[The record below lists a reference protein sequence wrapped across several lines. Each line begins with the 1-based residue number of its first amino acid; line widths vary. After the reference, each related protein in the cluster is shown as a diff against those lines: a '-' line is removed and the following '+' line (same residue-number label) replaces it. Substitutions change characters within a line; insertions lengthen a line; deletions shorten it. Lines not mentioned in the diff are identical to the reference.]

1 VRIGLDI
8 DNVIT
13 DFDKKLL
20 EEFYKED
27 KNKRNSG
34 IVNQKGNWIRDFFD
48 WTDEEYYEFHTKN
61 MEEFA
66 KVFEPRENAKYYMD
80 KLLED
85 GHSLYLISHRAYPDY
100 TYPYEVTEKWL
111 EDNDINYTR
120 LILSETTNKSKEC
133 KEYNIDIM
141 FDDVQLNCHKL
152 QESGVNCYLMGTR
165 YNVNNRDGLK
175 VVNSWKELYEVV
187 NKVGATISR
196 Q

>member
-1 VRIGLDI
+1 MRIGLDI

-27 KNKRNSG
+27 KNKRNNG
-34 IVNQKGNWIRDFFD
+34 IINPKGNWIRDSFD

-100 TYPYEVTEKWL
+100 TTPYEVTEKWL
-111 EDNDINYTR
+111 KDNDISYTK

-141 FDDVQLNCHKL
+141 FDDVQSNCHKL
-152 QESGVNCYLMGTR
+152 QENGVNCYLMGTR
-165 YNVNNRDGLK
+165 YNINNRDGLK
-175 VVNSWKELYEVV
+175 VVNDWQELYEVV

-196 Q
+196 P